1 MRARTLMLKPSLPLQ
16 IFNPKPTDLMK
27 TPIQSITAMAKPLL
41 GRPVMLLLLSVSAG
55 LASMQPCAATPFQW
69 EYTRSLKTERSDHT
83 AILLPDGRVLVAS
96 GQHLPGI
103 LRSAELYNPSTAHWN
118 RTGKLY
124 NPRYDH
130 TATLLSN
137 GTVLVAGGAQL
148 SFGIVACESM
158 IRRAALGPG
167 PGTSTLVGL
176 NTQRPCWPMA
186 RCCWQA
192 DSGRAAGTDSQR
204 GTVRSGHRNLDPE
217 RQPQYC
223 PRSPHS
229 HLARQW

>member
-1 MRARTLMLKPSLPLQ
+1 
-16 IFNPKPTDLMK
+16 
-27 TPIQSITAMAKPLL
+27 
-41 GRPVMLLLLSVSAG
+41 MLLLLSVSAG

-83 AILLPDGRVLVAS
+83 ATLLPDGRVLVAS

-148 SFGIVACESM
+148 SFGIVACEFYDPASGTWTGTGNLNIGRFEHTATLLADGKVLLAGGFGTSGGDRLATRNCT
-158 IRRAALGPG
+158 IRPPELGP
-167 PGTSTLVGL
+167 
-176 NTQRPCWPMA
+176 
-186 RCCWQA
+186 
-192 DSGRAAGTDSQR
+192 
-204 GTVRSGHRNLDPE
+204 
-217 RQPQYC
+217 
-223 PRSPHS
+223 
-229 HLARQW
+229 

>member
-1 MRARTLMLKPSLPLQ
+1 MLKPSLPLQ
-16 IFNPKPTDLMK
+16 IFNPKPTDLTK

-83 AILLPDGRVLVAS
+83 ATLLPDGRVLVAS

-148 SFGIVACESM
+148 SFGNVACEFYDPASGTWTGTGNLNIGRFEHTATLLADGKVLLAGGFGTSGGDRLATRNCT
-158 IRRAALGPG
+158 IRPPELGP
-167 PGTSTLVGL
+167 
-176 NTQRPCWPMA
+176 
-186 RCCWQA
+186 
-192 DSGRAAGTDSQR
+192 
-204 GTVRSGHRNLDPE
+204 
-217 RQPQYC
+217 
-223 PRSPHS
+223 
-229 HLARQW
+229 